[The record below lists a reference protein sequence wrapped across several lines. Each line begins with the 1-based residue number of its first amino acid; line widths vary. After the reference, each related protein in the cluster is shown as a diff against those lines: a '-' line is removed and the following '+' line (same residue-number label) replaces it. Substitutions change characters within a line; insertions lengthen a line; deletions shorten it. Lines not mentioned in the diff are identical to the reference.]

1 MEQADNK
8 FKLLKVH
15 NKWNAPSQDEEKIL
29 ALEARVKKLT
39 SLSQKNGRNPKGKE
53 PKKGG
58 KALKGAPTVEQP
70 SWFNK
75 EPASSDLHKPKF
87 WKGKEWWWC
96 SPKTG
101 GKCTGQHRRHKP
113 SACEGKAFK
122 FATPYVKTTTDG
134 AKPTENKNEKQKLKL
149 AKALKA
155 RAVQPMFEGDSD

>member
-15 NKWNAPSQDEEKIL
+15 NKWNTPSQDEEKIL
-29 ALEARVKKLT
+29 ALKARVKKLT
-39 SLSQKNGRNPKGKE
+39 LLSQKNGRTPKGKE
-53 PKKGG
+53 AKKGG
-58 KALKGAPTVEQP
+58 RAPKLAPTVKQR

-75 EPASSDLHKPKF
+75 EPASCDLHKSKL
-87 WKGKEWWWC
+87 WKGKECWWC

-113 SACEGKAFK
+113 ICEGKAFK
-122 FATPYVKTTTDG
+122 FATPYVKSTTDG
-134 AKPTENKNEKQKLKL
+134 EKATENKNKKRKLKL

-155 RAVQPMFEGDSD
+155 TAVQPMSEGDSD